1 MFPNK
6 FHHFLKVYCYEH
18 FQKFWSK
25 LLHNILMMKVFSIL
39 LLFPF
44 YLFGQNIFVVDKD
57 YKSDLKIYVVDK
69 LYQADLSV
77 FLVNKNYKAKK
88 NRGLWFKVD
97 KEYKAEKKIFYVD
110 KEYKSDIKVFF
121 VDKSYK
127 SGWRNESKK
136 YFFEL

>member
-1 MFPNK
+1 M
-6 FHHFLKVYCYEH
+6 
-18 FQKFWSK
+18 
-25 LLHNILMMKVFSIL
+25 
-39 LLFPF
+39 
-44 YLFGQNIFVVDKD
+44 
-57 YKSDLKIYVVDK
+57 
-69 LYQADLSV
+69 
-77 FLVNKNYKAKK
+77 
-88 NRGLWFKVD
+88 WFKVD